1 MICYERHFTEEK
13 MEFDVLVIGA
23 GISGLTCASL
33 LSKRG
38 LRVGVLE
45 KGKTP
50 GGSCGVFKRQGA
62 VFDQGS
68 AMLFGFGE
76 HGFNAHRFVFN
87 SLEEPID
94 MIRHELLYTVNFNG
108 RKIQFWPDVD
118 QFAEELS
125 EAFPSERQNITRFY
139 RDMEKMYRHV
149 MVENPSYTTP
159 DETDPAGALKS
170 LLKHPIS
177 YARFLSLLN
186 ASARSLLERYFADPE
201 IFKFFDKLTST
212 YCYTTVAESPAVL
225 AAVMFVDNHVGG
237 SYYPAGSTIFL
248 PGKLEKSIEEHGGAM
263 LYGKEAVSITF
274 KDGKPSGVLTGTGED
289 IRAQYLVYSGTVWN
303 LYGKLIDPH
312 YTIPA
317 RVEWANEQKPTYP
330 SVVLYALVDG
340 AAIPEGTQPVEMLV
354 GNPDQIDESE
364 VTAYIP
370 SIDDY
375 TICGVD
381 EHVVTAI
388 SPTFERWDDLRD
400 EQYRAM
406 KQKER
411 DRLLS
416 VLARR
421 FPGIESHVRFA
432 VVATPRTIERYLN
445 KNGGAVAGP
454 KQMLGQ
460 HMFKRLHTRT
470 EWDNLYCCGEST
482 VMGTGTP
489 TVTTSGISA
498 ANAILNKSGLEPFAY
513 RPGMKN
519 YVRILKPPVR
529 TGDAYQDVPENVHTL
544 MRLASACQF
553 CEHPRCSTGTNLD
566 IPGIMRRAAVGNVVG
581 ARRALGTAVDAEDL
595 EACEARCVENA
606 RIGRAVCIR
615 QVVQMLKEIEE

>member
-1 MICYERHFTEEK
+1 MRY
-13 MEFDVLVIGA
+13 DVLVVGA

-33 LSKRG
+33 LAKRG
-38 LRVGVLE
+38 LRVGVVE
-45 KGKTP
+45 KSSTP
-50 GGSCGVFKRQGA
+50 GGSCGIFKRRGA
-62 VFDQGS
+62 IFDQGS
-68 AMLFGFGE
+68 AMLFGFGAR
-76 HGFNAHRFVFN
+76 GFNAHRFAFN
-87 SLEEPID
+87 CLEEPID
-94 MIRHELLYTVNFNG
+94 IIRHELLYTVNFNG
-108 RKIQFWPDVD
+108 RKIRFWPDID

-125 EAFPSERQNITRFY
+125 GAFPSERPNIFRFY

-159 DETDPAGALKS
+159 DETAPAGALRS
-170 LLKHPIS
+170 LMRHPIS

-186 ASARSLLERYFADPE
+186 TSARSLLARYFTDPE

-225 AAVMFVDNHVGG
+225 AAVMFEDNHVGG

-248 PGKLEKSIEEHGGAM
+248 PGKLEKSIEEHGGEM
-263 LYGKEAVSITF
+263 LYGIEAVRIVF
-274 KDGKPSGVLTGTGED
+274 KDGKPSGVLTNTGEE
-289 IRAQYLVYSGTVWN
+289 IGASHLVYSGTVWN
-303 LYGKLIDPH
+303 LYGRLIDSVHATPE
-312 YTIPA
+312 
-317 RVEWANEQKPTYP
+317 RVAWASAQKPTYP
-330 SVVLYALVDG
+330 SVVLYALVDR

-370 SIDDY
+370 SIDDH
-375 TICGVD
+375 TLCGGD

-388 SPTFERWDDLRD
+388 GPTFERWAGLSD
-400 EQYRAM
+400 EAYRAM

-411 DRLLS
+411 GRLLS

-421 FPGIESHVRFA
+421 FPGIEGSVRFA
-432 VVATPRTIERYLN
+432 EVATPRTIERYLN

-460 HMFKRLHTRT
+460 HMFRRLHTRT
-470 EWDNLYCCGEST
+470 EWDNLFCCGEST

-498 ANAILNKSGLEPFAY
+498 ANAVLKKCGLEPFAY

-529 TGDAYQDVPENVHTL
+529 SGDLYQDVPDNLQTL

-553 CEHPRCSTGTNLD
+553 CENPRCVAGTNLD
-566 IPGIMRRAAVGNVVG
+566 IPGILRRAAVGNVVG
-581 ARRALGTAVDAEDL
+581 ARRALGAEPDAEDL
-595 EACEARCVENA
+595 KACEARCIENA
-606 RIGRAVCIR
+606 RIGLAVCIR
-615 QVVQMLKEIEE
+615 QVVQTLKEFAE

>member
-1 MICYERHFTEEK
+1 
-13 MEFDVLVIGA
+13 MEYDVLVIGA

-38 LRVGVLE
+38 LHVGVLE
-45 KGKTP
+45 KGMTP
-50 GGSCGVFKRQGA
+50 GGSCGVFKRKGA
-62 VFDQGS
+62 IFDQGS

-76 HGFNAHRFVFN
+76 RGFNAHRFAFN
-87 SLEEPID
+87 CLEEQID
-94 MIRHELLYTVNFNG
+94 IIRHELLYTVNFNG
-108 RKIQFWPDVD
+108 QKIRFWPDVD

-125 EAFPSERQNITRFY
+125 EAFPGERQNIFRFY

-149 MVENPSYTTP
+149 MVENPSYNTP
-159 DETDPAGALKS
+159 DETQPIGALRS

-177 YARFLSLLN
+177 YARFLCLLN
-186 ASARSLLERYFADPE
+186 TNARSLLQRYFTDPE

-212 YCYTTVAESPAVL
+212 YCYTTVAESPAIL

-248 PGKLEKSIEEHGGAM
+248 PGKLEKSIEEHGGEM
-263 LYGKEAVSITF
+263 LYGKEAVSIAF
-274 KDGKPSGVLTGTGED
+274 RAGKPSGVLTGCGD
-289 IRAQYLVYSGTVWN
+289 VIRAQYLVYSGTVWN
-303 LYGKLIDPH
+303 LYGKMIDSGH
-312 YTIPA
+312 TTLAKI
-317 RVEWANEQKPTYP
+317 EWASAQKPTYP
-330 SVVLYALVDG
+330 SVVLYALVDR
-340 AAIPEGTQPVEMLV
+340 AIIPEGTQPVEMLV
-354 GNPDQIDESE
+354 GNPDRIDESE

-375 TICGVD
+375 TLCGMD

-388 SPTFERWDDLRD
+388 GPTFECWDDLSD
-400 EQYRAM
+400 EAYRAM
-406 KQKER
+406 KHKECE
-411 DRLLS
+411 RLIS

-421 FPGIESHVRFA
+421 FPGIEGCVRFA
-432 VVATPRTIERYLN
+432 EVATPRTIERYLN

-470 EWDNLYCCGEST
+470 EWDNLFCCGEST

-498 ANAILNKSGLEPFAY
+498 ANAVLKKCGLEPFTY

-529 TGDAYQDVPENVHTL
+529 AGDAYQNVPENVRAL
-544 MRLASACQF
+544 MRMASACQF

-566 IPGIMRRAAVGNVVG
+566 IPGILRRAAVGNVVG
-581 ARRALGTAVDAEDL
+581 ARRGLGTEFDAEGL
-595 EACEARCVENA
+595 KACEEKCIENA

-615 QVVQMLKEIEE
+615 KVVQMLKGLEE